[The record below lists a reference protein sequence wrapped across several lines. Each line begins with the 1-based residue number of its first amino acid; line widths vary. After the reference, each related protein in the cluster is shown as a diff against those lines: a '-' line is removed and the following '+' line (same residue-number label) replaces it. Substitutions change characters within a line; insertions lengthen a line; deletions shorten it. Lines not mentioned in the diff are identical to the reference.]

1 MKQIILNADD
11 FGRHKC
17 INDAV
22 VNGVTQGCLRSA
34 SLMAVGP
41 AFDEAV
47 RICKQYP
54 ELGTGLHLTL
64 IDGHPILPADEIP
77 SLVTN
82 NGCFYADHNAFLK
95 QFLCGRI
102 RLDEVRREL
111 AAQLQKLQAAGLQ
124 PDHIDSH
131 QHMHVLPGIID
142 IALDLAKSTGIPALR
157 IPTAPLTTP
166 DGLLS
171 DGIGAFIGR
180 AGLHT
185 LAAMARWKA
194 NRAGL
199 YAPEHFTG
207 IVAGDA
213 VDQTYLA
220 SILKHLPDGTTEVM
234 LHPGTN
240 NLLLQAECN
249 WDHDFIKELEA
260 ITAPEIRDL
269 MVRNHIECTNFQ
281 R

>member
-1 MKQIILNADD
+1 MKRIILNADD

-17 INDAV
+17 INEAILK
-22 VNGVTQGCLRSA
+22 GVTQGCLRSA

-41 AFDEAV
+41 AFDDAV
-47 RICKQYP
+47 HICHEHP

-64 IDGHPILPADEIP
+64 IDGRPVLPADEVP
-77 SLVTN
+77 SLVTAA
-82 NGCFYADHNAFLK
+82 GCFYADHNAFLK
-95 QFLCGRI
+95 QFLRGRV
-102 RLDEVRREL
+102 RLDDIRREL
-111 AAQLQKLQAAGLQ
+111 TAQLQKMQAAGLQ

-142 IALDLAKSTGIPALR
+142 IALNLAKNAGIPALR
-157 IPTAPLTTP
+157 IPTAPLSAP
-166 DGLLS
+166 EGFLS

-185 LAAMARWKA
+185 LAAMARRKA
-194 NRAGL
+194 RRAGL

-207 IVAGDA
+207 IVAGNA
-213 VDQTYLA
+213 VDQAYLKT
-220 SILKHLPDGTTEVM
+220 ILDHLPEGTTEVM

-249 WDHDFIKELEA
+249 WDHDFVKELEA

-269 MVRNHIECTNFQ
+269 MTRNHIECTNFQ
-281 R
+281 Q